1 LGEEKPKVGFEWS
14 NSVSVQQQWK
24 LKIQLQLM
32 GLFGKDMYRTEQNRV
47 VGLLVL
53 KLVKSDDV
61 I

>member
-1 LGEEKPKVGFEWS
+1 VGFEWS